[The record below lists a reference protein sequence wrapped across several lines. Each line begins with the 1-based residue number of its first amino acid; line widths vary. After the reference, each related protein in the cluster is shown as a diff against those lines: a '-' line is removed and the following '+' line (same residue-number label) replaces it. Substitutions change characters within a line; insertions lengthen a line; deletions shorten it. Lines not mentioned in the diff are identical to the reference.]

1 MEAAMSMHRK
11 VSITQD
17 AGGRCAWLRLVLALS
32 AVFAAGVAAA
42 EQRDCHVIDSLPATI
57 AGGVYCLAQNLS
69 TSQLSGPAIRIG
81 SSADPGSNTVLDCN
95 GHSIIG
101 PRDRTVQTTTG
112 VLAREPGA
120 SNIIVRNCVV
130 TGFIN
135 GIIVDVPQAYVANN
149 RLHDNFSAG
158 IMVRNEA
165 TVVDNHVMRTGA
177 ATSSQ
182 FMESVGIL
190 AGAGSTIRGN
200 TIHWVYPSDQR
211 PAYGIRLVYG
221 DHSLVEGNHVA
232 NVTGVYGTPSGVG
245 IQSLAAY
252 EVSGGTVYRDNT
264 VVNSFN
270 LPQVGIACSAGD
282 IAVKNII
289 VGFPTGVVGCA
300 ATSGNVV
307 SP

>member
-1 MEAAMSMHRK
+1 MSMHGK
-11 VSITQD
+11 VSTTQD
-17 AGGRCAWLRLVLALS
+17 AGGRHAWLRLVLALLS
-32 AVFAAGVAAA
+32 VFASGVVAA
-42 EQRDCHVIDSLPATI
+42 EQRNCHVIDSLPVTI
-57 AGGVYCLAQNLS
+57 AGGVHCLARNLS

-81 SSADPGSNTVLDCN
+81 GGTQSASNTVLDCN

-120 SNIIVRNCVV
+120 SNITVRNCVV

-158 IMVRNEA
+158 IMVGNEA
-165 TVVDNHVMRTGA
+165 TVVNNHVMRTGA
-177 ATSSQ
+177 ASSSL

-200 TIHWVYPSDQR
+200 TVHWVYPSDKR

-232 NVTGVYGTPSGVG
+232 NVTGTGGTPSGVG

-264 VVNSFN
+264 IVNSFN
-270 LPQVGIACSAGD
+270 FPQAGIVCSAGD
-282 IAVKNII
+282 IALKNII